1 MNKTRRWTHIENIKL
16 ACPLEKIAEHWERMT
31 MYVLNLK
38 ELPLRELQ
46 LLLYD
51 TYRALTQFHK
61 QSLIPKEITKIFLN
75 IEAYL
80 YFASLMEEKEV
91 TAGYYCHRQV
101 YVIAKALQEGF
112 FNAEYAY
119 AFPQLQIF
127 DDFHNAHIINLEK
140 NFLPL

>member
-1 MNKTRRWTHIENIKL
+1 MAEQEE
-16 ACPLEKIAEHWERMT
+16 LESIAEQWSEIT
-31 MYVLNLK
+31 MYVLNLQ
-38 ELPLRELQ
+38 ELPIGELQ

-61 QSLIPKEITKIFLN
+61 QSLIPKEITKILLN
-75 IEAYL
+75 IEEYL
-80 YFASLMEEKEV
+80 YFASLMEEQDV
-91 TAGYYCHRQV
+91 PAGYYCHRQV

-112 FNAEYAY
+112 FNAAYAY

-127 DDFHNAHIINLEK
+127 DDFQNAHVINLER